1 MKEIKVISFSPKSP
15 QYKGRDAATILNIE
29 DTYVAVYLS
38 ESAGGL
44 AQVAAN
50 SEKRSVIMFNHINQ
64 KFYYDAVQPLVKEM
78 QEKGT
83 EALKALEVRLNL
95 GENIKS

>member
-50 SEKRSVIMFNHINQ
+50 SEKRSVVMFNHINQ
-64 KFYYDAVQPLVKEM
+64 KFYYDAVQPLAKEM
-78 QEKGT
+78 QEKRHRS
-83 EALKALEVRLNL
+83 V
-95 GENIKS
+95 KSIGS

>member
-1 MKEIKVISFSPKSP
+1 MNEVKILTLSPKDP
-15 QYKGRDAATILNIE
+15 KYKGRDAAAILDVGE
-29 DTYVAVYLS
+29 GMYFAVYCS
-38 ESAGGL
+38 ESAGSL

-50 SEKRSVIMFNHINQ
+50 SEKRSVVMFNHINQ
-64 KFYYDAVQPLVKEM
+64 KFYQDAVQPLAKEI

-95 GENIKS
+95 RKNP